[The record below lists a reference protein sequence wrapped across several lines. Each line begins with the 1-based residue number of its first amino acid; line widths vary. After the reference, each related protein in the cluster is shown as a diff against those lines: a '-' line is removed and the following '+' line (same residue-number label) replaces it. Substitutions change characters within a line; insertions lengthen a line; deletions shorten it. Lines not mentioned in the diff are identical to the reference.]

1 MHSLSHEALLT
12 VLVGEIRA
20 ATERLGDGG
29 QEEDLPTSASLARA
43 LDLRLEN
50 VKKKLR
56 ILKENE
62 IIQVV
67 GITPKRYR
75 FNPWILK
82 TMDDEHPLYFLFE
95 ETESEK
101 DWDDW

>member
-12 VLVGEIRA
+12 VLVGKIRA

-29 QEEDLPTSASLARA
+29 AEEDLPTSASLARA

-82 TMDDEHPLYFLFE
+82 TMDDDHPFHFLFE
-95 ETESEK
+95 ETETENE
-101 DWDDW
+101 WDDW